1 MRIQLWSYNYD
12 PEPLGIGPVSTVW
25 ARAMVERGHEIE
37 VVAAHPHYP
46 KPDWGKKLTPYR
58 EVRDGIRVTRLPLL
72 IGRDSRG
79 RRLLQ
84 EASFMGAQAL
94 ASPFLGSPDIVI
106 SVSPSFPALLPAML
120 ATKARRIPW
129 YLWLQ
134 DILPDGAATTGL
146 VDTGG
151 VVYRRSRQLEAAAYR
166 SATGIVVLSES
177 FRENLRSKAVPDS
190 KISIAFNPATFP
202 VESIYR
208 RGARDEPPRIVC
220 MGNVGRSQGLAEIV
234 RDFENDAEL
243 SELGARLVICGT
255 GVAAEEVRAT
265 IRTDRVEM
273 PGLLSRDA
281 LETELRR
288 ASLALVSQAYGEGE
302 FNVPSKLMNYLAAGL
317 PVIASVKPES
327 EAARIVN
334 ASSSGWIAP
343 QGKIGLVA
351 ASALT
356 DPEILQT
363 KSRNG
368 LEFAEA
374 NLTPAALAERFDHV
388 IGADSQPDHSDRR
401 GQRSKST

>member
-1 MRIQLWSYNYD
+1 MRIQLWSYNYE
-12 PEPLGIGPVSTVW
+12 PEPLGIGPVSRVW
-25 ARAMVERGHEIE
+25 AKAMAARGHQIE

-46 KPDWGKKLTPYR
+46 KPDWGRKLLPYR
-58 EVRDGIRVTRLPLL
+58 EIRDGIPVTRLPLL

-94 ASPFLGSPDIVI
+94 ASPFLGRPDTVI

-146 VDTGG
+146 VDTEGTI
-151 VVYRRSRQLEAAAYR
+151 YRWSRRLETSAYR
-166 SATGIVVLSES
+166 SAKGIVVLSDS
-177 FRENLRSKAVPDS
+177 FRDNLRSKSVPDS
-190 KISIAFNPATFP
+190 KISVAFNPATFP
-202 VESIYR
+202 VESLYR
-208 RGARDEPPRIVC
+208 REALDQAPRIVC
-220 MGNVGRSQGLAEIV
+220 MGNIGKSQGLAAIV
-234 RDFENDAEL
+234 KDFEDDEDL
-243 SELGARLVICGT
+243 SRLGVRLVICGT
-255 GVAAEEVRAT
+255 GVAAPEVRAA

-273 PGLLSRDA
+273 PGLLSKDD
-281 LETELRR
+281 LESELRR

-317 PVIASVKPES
+317 PVLASVKPES

-334 ASSSGWIAP
+334 ASSSGWVTP
-343 QGKIGLVA
+343 QGSIGA
-351 ASALT
+351 AATSALA
-356 DPEILQT
+356 DPEELMG

-368 LEFAEA
+368 LRFAES
-374 NLTPAALAERFDHV
+374 NLSPAALAERFDRL
-388 IGADSQPDHSDRR
+388 ISG
-401 GQRSKST
+401 